1 VIDRQKL
8 TGWVLVV
15 GASLYLVHFLHDRLF
30 EPGPPLVGKEWL
42 RFIGA
47 IVLIMIGTANL
58 RLAAMRE
65 QKRKGLSN

>member
-8 TGWVLVV
+8 VGWTIVVL
-15 GASLYLVHFLHDRLF
+15 STLYIIHFLHDRLF
-30 EPGPPLVGKEWL
+30 EPGPPLVGKEWV

-47 IVLIMIGTANL
+47 IVLVMIGTANL

-65 QKRKGLSN
+65 QKRKRLPD